1 MDMPNEYYNQG
12 RRRGNQPG
20 GMFYQTP
27 MGMPTSMQSNPAM
40 AMQMQNNYDVASGAY
55 QGQRPPGMGRP
66 PLMPNEM
73 PSQPSPPSMP
83 GMPIP
88 RNPLQAPNF
97 PNGGPG
103 MGGYQGSP
111 GMGGGPETPSPRPDL
126 FPPTTGPTGGT
137 RIPGGPLQKSPLDSA
152 FPLGGGGTAGVAP
165 GEWGGGMGRGMG
177 GGMNSPNTPDR
188 DILPRPGGGRQIADE
203 RNGMGGGRQ
212 QKGMSPFP
220 PSQRGNN
227 QGGMGAQNS
236 YSSSYNPNTNRNQN
250 TTSGRSGGRRGFAAR
265 GNSMPATYNNPNRYS
280 TGGNMN
286 ANRVRSGYRGA
297 SGSGGYPGQVS
308 GRYQT
313 PRGGGSYDTGGLY
326 SPGSGGRREVSY
338 FPRSPGM
345 PNVTNTSNT
354 YNNRSRNYDQR
365 RTYNTQNTQTFNEG
379 DTSTTQG
386 PRIAKTMGRMQG
398 YNPMM
403 HGSQS
408 RQIGGLRNLQR
419 MLAAMRGGRR

>member
-1 MDMPNEYYNQG
+1 MNMPNQYYNQG

-27 MGMPTSMQSNPAM
+27 MGMPTSMQSDPAM

-103 MGGYQGSP
+103 MGGPMPPMYEPSNPMTG
-111 GMGGGPETPSPRPDL
+111 GGTGGGPGPYQPPRNMPGD
-126 FPPTTGPTGGT
+126 TGGT
-137 RIPGGPLQKSPLDSA
+137 RIPGGPLQES
-152 FPLGGGGTAGVAP
+152 PLGGGMM
-165 GEWGGGMGRGMG
+165 GGGMGMGGGGMGMG
-177 GGMNSPNTPDR
+177 GGPKPQGM
-188 DILPRPGGGRQIADE
+188 LPP
-203 RNGMGGGRQ
+203 
-212 QKGMSPFP
+212 PP

-227 QGGMGAQNS
+227 QGGGGMGAQRS
-236 YSSSYNPNTNRNQN
+236 YSSMPSSQSSRRGGVPAGVPT
-250 TTSGRSGGRRGFAAR
+250 GESGGRKGFAAR
-265 GNSMPATYNNPNRYS
+265 NNSSRYS

-286 ANRVRSGYRGA
+286 ANRMRSGYRGA

-313 PRGGGSYDTGGLY
+313 PRGGGSYDTGGLR

-345 PNVTNTSNT
+345 PSITTNRNYDNRRISN
-354 YNNRSRNYDQR
+354 RNYDQS

-408 RQIGGLRNLQR
+408 RQIGGLRNLQQ